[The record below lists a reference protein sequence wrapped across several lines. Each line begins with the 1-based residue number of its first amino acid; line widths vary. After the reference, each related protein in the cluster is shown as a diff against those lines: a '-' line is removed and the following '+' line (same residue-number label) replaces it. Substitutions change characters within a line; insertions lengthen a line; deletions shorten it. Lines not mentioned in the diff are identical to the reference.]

1 MAIDSLFFDAGKRYY
16 RHAMEPS
23 KRRYVGPNPE
33 SSTTTANATTTEDL
47 EMASILAGLSSGM
60 SL

>member
-1 MAIDSLFFDAGKRYY
+1 
-16 RHAMEPS
+16 MEPS